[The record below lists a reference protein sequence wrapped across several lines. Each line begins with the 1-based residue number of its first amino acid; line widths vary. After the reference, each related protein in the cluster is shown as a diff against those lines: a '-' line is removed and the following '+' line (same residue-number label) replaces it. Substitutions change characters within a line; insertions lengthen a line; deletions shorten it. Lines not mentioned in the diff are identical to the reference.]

1 MHILLLNSDKQEP
14 INIIKNKIDNLNV
27 SIITKA
33 QYQHLYKEL
42 TENVYLVNSLEDFLE
57 IRTLVNSIQ
66 KKELIDY
73 VITPTE
79 KGVLTG
85 GFIRSFFGIDGPK
98 FEEALTTTNKLYMKS
113 KVNEYNIK
121 TAPFENLS
129 DLNQLEY
136 TAEKL
141 GYPIIIKPA
150 VGSGTKNTFKV
161 ESRKDLLNKQNSNL
175 FDELYNIKVP
185 LIVEKFIE
193 MEEYHCDAIINN
205 NQIQFLSISKYLTPP
220 LKSINGYTGSYI
232 IPIDSPIYNRLKHE
246 VYKIVD
252 NLAIS
257 KGPIHVELYH
267 TTYDEILF
275 GEIALRPGGGGVSK
289 TINMKYDISIW
300 EKSFEAEINQTMPN
314 SPQVNNHICGW
325 VGLPCKNG
333 QLLDFISK
341 EDIYKIDNR
350 IKHIEQHYKVNDTIN
365 ENTSSTFYLYTLYYE
380 VLREADID
388 NIMKKLDKHYYIVTK

>member
-14 INIIKNKIDNLNV
+14 INTIKNKIEDLNV
-27 SIITKA
+27 SVITKA

-42 TENVYLVNSLEDFLE
+42 TESVYLVNSLENFLE
-57 IRTLVNSIQ
+57 IRNIVNSIQ
-66 KKELIDY
+66 KKEPIDY

-98 FEEALTTTNKLYMKS
+98 FEETLATTNKLYMKS
-113 KVNEYNIK
+113 KVNKFNIK
-121 TAPFENLS
+121 TAPFESLSNLT
-129 DLNQLEY
+129 QLEY
-136 TAEKL
+136 IAQNI
-141 GYPIIIKPA
+141 GYPIIIKPS
-150 VGSGTKNTFKV
+150 VGSGTKNTFKI
-161 ESRKDLLNKQNSNL
+161 ESKKDLLTKQNSDI

-193 MEEYHCDAIINN
+193 MEEYHCDAIIDN
-205 NQIQFLSISKYLTPP
+205 NQTSFLSISKYLMPP

-232 IPIDSPIYNRLKHE
+232 IPTDSHIYNRLEQE
-246 VYKIVD
+246 VSKIVD
-252 NLAIS
+252 TLEIPS
-257 KGPIHVELYH
+257 GPIHVELYH
-267 TTYDEILF
+267 TKHDEILF
-275 GEIALRPGGGGVSK
+275 GEIALRPGGGGISK
-289 TINMKYDISIW
+289 TISIKYDVSIW
-300 EKSFEAEINQTMPN
+300 EKSFESEINQTTLN
-314 SPQVNNHICGW
+314 SPKINNHICGW

-350 IKHIEQHYKVNDTIN
+350 IKYIEQHYKINDTIS

-380 VLREADID
+380 VSKEEDID
-388 NIMKKLDKHYYIVTK
+388 NIIKKLDKHYYIVTK